1 MMTNLRAPAKKR
13 RDNTSK
19 KKLARRKKEK
29 KRTVTRSVTDPD
41 SGLFVKGDHKR
52 QFAYEA
58 HTACDKHGFV
68 LETVVT
74 PGNVHDSVA
83 FDEVYDKVTKTFP
96 ETETIVAD
104 SAYKTPH
111 ICKKVFDD
119 GRVLSTAYK
128 RPQTMKGG
136 HEWWKYVYDEYYDCV
151 LCPEYQVLDLRTP
164 QTGTATGNT
173 EATHEALCRAVP
185 PEQLMHPLQRQRQN
199 RTAAYLERLRG
210 LGRRR
215 PLYAKIPEAIQAAK
229 RNH

>member
-1 MMTNLRAPAKKR
+1 MSGSLRMRPIRPA
-13 RDNTSK
+13 TS
-19 KKLARRKKEK
+19 
-29 KRTVTRSVTDPD
+29 
-41 SGLFVKGDHKR
+41 
-52 QFAYEA
+52 
-58 HTACDKHGFV
+58 HGFV

-136 HEWWKYVYDEYYDCV
+136 HEWWKYVYDEFYDCV
-151 LCPEYQVLDLRTP
+151 ICPEYHILKY
-164 QTGTATGNT
+164 ATTNRDCYR
-173 EATHEALCRAVP
+173 EYKSDATALCQVSDQRA
-185 PEQLMHPLQRQRQN
+185 MHPLQGLRKN
-199 RTAAYLERLRG
+199 CTEAYLETLRRA
-210 LGRRR
+210 GR
-215 PLYAKIPEAIQAAK
+215 
-229 RNH
+229 